1 VNEEK
6 TEPTTWKTF
15 PTIWEVLHDGSI
27 VTASGT
33 VPGKVLLDVSIDYL
47 RERFSDSGK
56 TIRLTLIGCTRFAY
70 RDFNAGEEFVT
81 DLSAIAAM
89 EPEVLNAETRDGL
102 SIIDCAGGI
111 LEVAA
116 ADALIALDSGRSIT
130 LQELLDVSEAYW
142 TEWKDKAERARQQQ

>member
-1 VNEEK
+1 VNGET
-6 TEPTTWKTF
+6 TEPTAWSTF
-15 PTIWEVLHDGSI
+15 PTIWKVLHDGSI
-27 VTASGT
+27 VAASGT
-33 VPGKVLLDVSIDYL
+33 VPGKVQLDVSIDYL

-56 TIRLTLIGCTRFAY
+56 IIRLTLIGCTRFAY
-70 RDFNAGEEFVT
+70 RHFEAGEEFAT

-89 EPEVLNAETRDGL
+89 EPEVLNAEMRGDL

-116 ADALIALDSGRSIT
+116 VDALIALDSGRSIV

-142 TEWKDKAERARQQQ
+142 TEWQ